1 LAPVLDPSWYGSFS
15 GEKEVPEYMQTFGEL
30 VEHGEAVRLVLES
43 TPVLEA
49 LETPISEAQGLTL
62 AGELRARFDSPQHP
76 NSAMDGFALR
86 SADAEVGRVFPVV
99 DEAPAGTPATKRVG
113 EGEAIKIFTGGIIPE
128 GADAVVPVEN
138 TSGYG
143 PEFELKS
150 PVQPGANVRGS
161 GEDVRAGD
169 LMLSDG
175 TEIGPSEIALA
186 ASQGY
191 GTLNVRRRPRI
202 VVFSTGAELV
212 EPGSRELSPGE
223 VYDSNSYALLAQA
236 REAGAN
242 ARRIAS
248 ATDDK
253 EALRAAM
260 REALAE
266 ADVVVTSGGVSMGE
280 KDLVKDMLLELGVEQ
295 RFWGIKLKPG
305 KPVFYGTREDVRFFG
320 LPGNPVSAMVC
331 FELFVRPA
339 IARMIGRVERE
350 DTGRPRTRVYF
361 DEPVENKFG
370 RTHAMRVS
378 LTRTEKGLRAESVG
392 AQGSG
397 LISSLTKADALALI
411 GSECEGVAAGEPV
424 EAIVLRPDALASR

>member
-1 LAPVLDPSWYGSFS
+1 
-15 GEKEVPEYMQTFGEL
+15 MQTFGEL
-30 VEHGEAVRLVLES
+30 VDHGEALRLVLDS

-49 LETPISEAQGLTL
+49 LETPISGAQGLTL
-62 AGELRARFDSPQHP
+62 AGELRARFDSPQHE

-99 DEAPAGTPATKRVG
+99 DEAPAGTPATKSVG

-143 PEFELKS
+143 AEFELHQ
-150 PVQPGANVRGS
+150 PVQPGANIRGS

-191 GTLNVRRRPRI
+191 GGLNVRRRPRV

-236 REAGAN
+236 REAGAE

-248 ATDDK
+248 ATDDE

-260 REALAE
+260 REALTE

-305 KPVFYGTREDVRFFG
+305 KPVFYGTREDARFFG

-339 IARMIGRVERE
+339 IARMMGRGEG
-350 DTGRPRTRVYF
+350 DPGRPRTTVYF
-361 DEPVENKFG
+361 EEPVENKFG

-378 LTRTEKGLRAESVG
+378 LIRTEKGLRAESVG

-397 LISSLTKADALALI
+397 LISSLTRADALALI
-411 GSECEGVAAGEPV
+411 GPECEGVAAGEPV
-424 EAIVLRPDALASR
+424 EAIVLRPERLASR